1 MGRMAF
7 KTKWWERWLARAFHV
22 LLTTGVV
29 AVLFIK
35 DTELRRSIE
44 HEKPVYAVCFLS
56 LLSSAMISY
65 FLASLIDPGYVHL
78 KSSNVDVE
86 SGFDSQ
92 AMGFNEMPPNNTSLD
107 EKESESETSNLM
119 LPEGNALKLRRCGYC
134 EILQPLR
141 SKHCEEC
148 GHCIRKY
155 DHHCPWLATCIGEKN
170 HRFFWAF
177 LAMETSLIGWSI
189 QIVWNSFKPES
200 NAREWFKANW
210 MFLFIMI
217 FLVLVGIV
225 VTLLFGCHSYMMVTA
240 QTTWE
245 FMSRSRI
252 SYLKYFPDDENPFD
266 QGYCKNSLVFLCYC
280 KPRTWEKVI
289 KEKLRW
295 K

>member
-1 MGRMAF
+1 MPNVYAS
-7 KTKWWERWLARAFHV
+7 TVYFHV
-22 LLTTGVV
+22 L
-29 AVLFIK
+29 
-35 DTELRRSIE
+35 
-44 HEKPVYAVCFLS
+44 
-56 LLSSAMISY
+56 
-65 FLASLIDPGYVHL
+65 
-78 KSSNVDVE
+78 
-86 SGFDSQ
+86 
-92 AMGFNEMPPNNTSLD
+92 FN
-107 EKESESETSNLM
+107 
-119 LPEGNALKLRRCGYC
+119 R
-134 EILQPLR
+134 
-141 SKHCEEC
+141 
-148 GHCIRKY
+148 
-155 DHHCPWLATCIGEKN
+155 
-170 HRFFWAF
+170 
-177 LAMETSLIGWSI
+177 
-189 QIVWNSFKPES
+189 NSFKPES